1 LSQPI
6 QLSNMSSAAA
16 APVSVSS
23 HAASIERILIGRMEN
38 VNPAPRTLRESQDLG
53 EFLEFAKQYVSV
65 VEPSEM
71 FTRRIIAFLET
82 IQRAREQ
89 QEEQEEQE
97 QPRPRVQVTRIG
109 ARRVFADITHQV
121 MQDENITANLI

>member
-1 LSQPI
+1 
-6 QLSNMSSAAA
+6 MSAA

-38 VNPAPRTLRESQDLG
+38 VNPAPRTFQESQDLG

-82 IQRAREQ
+82 IQHARVQ
-89 QEEQEEQE
+89 QE
-97 QPRPRVQVTRIG
+97 QPRPRVQVTRVG
-109 ARRVFADITHQV
+109 ARRVFADITNEV

>member
-1 LSQPI
+1 MSQPI
-6 QLSNMSSAAA
+6 QLSNMSSAA

-38 VNPAPRTLRESQDLG
+38 VNPAPRTFQESQDLG

-89 QEEQEEQE
+89 QEEQE

>member
-1 LSQPI
+1 MSQPI
-6 QLSNMSSAAA
+6 QLSNMSSAA

-82 IQRAREQ
+82 IQRARV
-89 QEEQEEQE
+89 QEEQE
-97 QPRPRVQVTRIG
+97 QQQPRQRVQVTRIG
-109 ARRVFADITHQV
+109 ARRVFADITHEV
-121 MQDENITANLI
+121 MQEENITANLL

>member
-1 LSQPI
+1 MSQPI
-6 QLSNMSSAAA
+6 QLSNMSSAA

-38 VNPAPRTLRESQDLG
+38 VNPAPRTFRESQDLG

-89 QEEQEEQE
+89 QEEQE

>member
-1 LSQPI
+1 MP
-6 QLSNMSSAAA
+6 A

-23 HAASIERILIGRMEN
+23 HAASIERILLEQMEN
-38 VNPAPRTLRESQDLG
+38 VNPAPRTFQESQDLG
-53 EFLEFAKQYVSV
+53 EFLGFAKQYVSV

-82 IQRAREQ
+82 IQHARLQ
-89 QEEQEEQE
+89 QE

-109 ARRVFADITHQV
+109 ARRVFADITNQV
-121 MQDENITANLI
+121 MQDENITANLL

>member
-1 LSQPI
+1 
-6 QLSNMSSAAA
+6 MSSAA

-38 VNPAPRTLRESQDLG
+38 VNPAPRTFQESQDLG

-82 IQRAREQ
+82 IQRARV

>member
-1 LSQPI
+1 
-6 QLSNMSSAAA
+6 MSSAA

-82 IQRAREQ
+82 IQRARV
-89 QEEQEEQE
+89 QEEQE
-97 QPRPRVQVTRIG
+97 QQQPRQRVQVTRIG
-109 ARRVFADITHQV
+109 ARRVFADITHEV
-121 MQDENITANLI
+121 MQEENITANLL